1 MAGRQRELLELNK
14 IEILL
19 RKKRINKIHERMN
32 DAERA
37 DIHKKLMQKLGEAL
51 NPNLDNQNAKRIALC
66 AELYRLF
73 LTRAGKEYIKWQVPA
88 MERLRVKILAKI
100 EEFAPLN
107 VARVNAEYMEAAEE
121 MKIIIENVRRCVEQ
135 Q

>member
-1 MAGRQRELLELNK
+1 
-14 IEILL
+14 
-19 RKKRINKIHERMN
+19 MN

>member
-1 MAGRQRELLELNK
+1 
-14 IEILL
+14 
-19 RKKRINKIHERMN
+19 MN
-32 DAERA
+32 DEERA
-37 DIHKKLMQKLGEAL
+37 DIHEKLMQKLGEAL
-51 NPNLDNQNAKRIALC
+51 NPNLDNKYEKRIALC

-107 VARVNAEYMEAAEE
+107 VARVNADYMEAAEE
-121 MKIIIENVRRCVEQ
+121 LKIIIENVRRCVEQ